1 MIMIHH
7 IEQSYL
13 MSSQEAM
20 QFWVLDSEAT
30 EERKE
35 DWISRLFKMSDED
48 GSPRSKGKKSPTKS
62 RKGSAKAK
70 AKAKATKKA
79 WEAYVLQQCSL
90 S

>member
-1 MIMIHH
+1 MH
-7 IEQSYL
+7 
-13 MSSQEAM
+13 
-20 QFWVLDSEAT
+20 FWVLDSKAT

-48 GSPRSKGKKSPTKS
+48 GSPRSGRKSPTKS
-62 RKGSAKAK
+62 RKGSAKAR

-79 WEAYVLQQCSL
+79 WETYVLQQCSL